1 MKTAVTIF
9 IIVALGVVAGC
20 QESASQP
27 ANLGKGGE
35 LLSVDFKEG
44 QTLRYKFVS
53 SREMEMDWSPPQNG
67 PPGQKGSKV
76 DKSSESLEIVVAYTP
91 VEVDP
96 YGLTTIEAKCESAR
110 VSHNPPRRRGQK
122 ADAAAS
128 FAGKTFAFT
137 VGPTGKIEDYS
148 QMDRVIKNVG
158 LKAFRADTRKG
169 KIKDPDIIGDF
180 TATQWFLWDS
190 ISSIDIRTMTK
201 GLKPG
206 QSWKSKL
213 SVPLPMVFQQARDVT
228 YTLEEI
234 RRSEAGEFAVIRSSY
249 SPSESTPKTWPI
261 PYPDGSF
268 QVSGRFGFLRG
279 YKVLGLQGD
288 GEEFFNIKEGRTES
302 YEQQYRIEI
311 EASFPIGI
319 EANPRIYIEQKIT
332 MQLIE

>member
-1 MKTAVTIF
+1 MMEDIARELMRVAKTVLAAP
-9 IIVALGVVAGC
+9 ALKEVERMLKV
-20 QESASQP
+20 
-27 ANLGKGGE
+27 LLKG
-35 LLSVDFKEG
+35 
-44 QTLRYKFVS
+44 TR
-53 SREMEMDWSPPQNG
+53 
-67 PPGQKGSKV
+67 
-76 DKSSESLEIVVAYTP
+76 
-91 VEVDP
+91 
-96 YGLTTIEAKCESAR
+96 
-110 VSHNPPRRRGQK
+110 
-122 ADAAAS
+122 

-190 ISSIDIRTMTK
+190 ISSIDIKTMTK
-201 GLKPG
+201 GLKRG
-206 QSWKSKL
+206 QSWRSKL
-213 SVPLPMVFQQARDVT
+213 SVPLPMVLQKARDVT